1 MVRSCSTCTFKGL
14 CVIYKKET
22 KMLKRYGSFALS
34 MDAFCMKWISE
45 EDRPDRPIIPM
56 PSYPAPSSQFNP
68 RISQRLEN
76 PVEEKIVVAGTEGE
90 SVCDFCSTETTG
102 LITCECG
109 KKACPICV
117 TTDMV
122 TGKELC
128 PECYEAQE
136 AVKL

>member
-1 MVRSCSTCTFKGL
+1 MVRSCSTCTFQGL
-14 CVIYKKET
+14 CVIYKKMT
-22 KMLKRYGSFALS
+22 KMHKRYGSFALS
-34 MDAFCMKWISE
+34 MDAFCMKWLSE
-45 EDRPDRPIIPM
+45 EDRPDRPRIL
-56 PSYPAPSSQFNP
+56 APSSQVHS
-68 RISQRLEN
+68 RIMQRLEN
-76 PVEEKIVVAGTEGE
+76 PVEEKVVVAEAEDE
-90 SVCDFCSTETTG
+90 SVCDFCSTEKVG

-109 KKACPICV
+109 KKVCPICV